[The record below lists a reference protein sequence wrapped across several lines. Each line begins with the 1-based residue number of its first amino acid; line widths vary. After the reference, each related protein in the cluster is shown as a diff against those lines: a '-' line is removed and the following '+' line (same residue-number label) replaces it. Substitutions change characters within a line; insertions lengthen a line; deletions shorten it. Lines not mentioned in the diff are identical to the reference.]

1 MRHAQLESLE
11 ERRLLS
17 HAIPGKSLAAET
29 ASVAAPN
36 PVVAWNAVAL
46 EAIRESKTSPPV
58 ASRDLAILQVSVY
71 DAVNSIAPTGR
82 AHGVRVKAPAGT
94 SLAAAVSGA
103 ADEALSALFP
113 NQTALFNTALSQSLS
128 TLPSSRGTVSGL
140 ALGKTVA
147 DQELALRANDGSKVA
162 ASYTPST
169 QAGLWQPTPPANAP
183 ALLPGWGN
191 VTPFVLTS
199 ESQFRPAGP
208 PAITSAAYAAALN
221 QVESLGAKNSTT
233 RTADQTQI
241 ALFWADGGGTETPP
255 GHWNAIAE
263 QVATSRHDSIVK
275 DARVFAMLDTAL
287 ADAAIACWNTKFTA
301 NLWRPITAI
310 RLADTDNNPA
320 TTADPSWT
328 PLLAT
333 PPFPSY
339 VSGHSTFSAAA
350 ATILSAVYGPNT
362 HFNATSDGL
371 PGVTRSFKSF
381 NDAANE
387 AGMSRIY
394 GGIHFSFDNRD
405 GLALGRSIGDYVVK
419 HAFRVR

>member
-1 MRHAQLESLE
+1 M
-11 ERRLLS
+11 
-17 HAIPGKSLAAET
+17 
-29 ASVAAPN
+29 
-36 PVVAWNAVAL
+36 
-46 EAIRESKTSPPV
+46 
-58 ASRDLAILQVSVY
+58 
-71 DAVNSIAPTGR
+71 
-82 AHGVRVKAPAGT
+82 
-94 SLAAAVSGA
+94 
-103 ADEALSALFP
+103 
-113 NQTALFNTALSQSLS
+113 
-128 TLPSSRGTVSGL
+128 
-140 ALGKTVA
+140 
-147 DQELALRANDGSKVA
+147 
-162 ASYTPST
+162 
-169 QAGLWQPTPPANAP
+169 
-183 ALLPGWGN
+183 PGWGN
-191 VTPFVLTS
+191 VTPFVLKS